1 MQFGYCLNLNFL
13 LNHDP
18 RGEEIFAGVLAAGY
32 DYVETQLTNLLSLP
46 AAKYEGFKRRLA
58 EAGVPCRAGMMI
70 FPYGMPLV
78 SDERDLRAITEHA
91 GRVMPIAAD
100 LGCELLVFGHGG
112 TRRVPEGM
120 TREATR
126 RRLIEVLR
134 ILDELTADLGIKL
147 AIEPLCAQDTD
158 FINSL
163 PEALEVARACGA
175 NTGALFDLYHA
186 AAEGQPPADIALAG
200 DRLFHLHIANPN
212 GRTVPADSDDN
223 GCYRAFAGA
232 VRQCGYNG
240 RMSVEAGI
248 PDGAD
253 AARAVAGALRIA
265 RQYFAEGSV

>member
-1 MQFGYCLNLNFL
+1 MQFGYCVNLNFL

-18 RGEEIFAGVLAAGY
+18 RGEEVFAGVLAVGY
-32 DYVETQLTNLLSLP
+32 DYVETQLTNLLALP
-46 AAKYEGFKRRLA
+46 AEKYEGFKRRLA

-78 SDERDLRAITEHA
+78 SDERDLRAIEEHA
-91 GRVMPIAAD
+91 GRVMPIAQD
-100 LGCELLVFGHGG
+100 MGCELLVFGHGG

-126 RRLIEVLR
+126 RRLLDVLEL
-134 ILDELTADLGIKL
+134 LDKMTAARGIRL

-163 PEALEVARACGA
+163 PEALDIARASVP
-175 NTGALFDLYHA
+175 NTGAVFDLYHA
-186 AAEGQPPADIALAG
+186 AAEGQTPADLALAG

-212 GRTVPADSDDN
+212 GRIVPAEADDG
-223 GCYRAFAGA
+223 GCYRAFAEA
-232 VRQCGYNG
+232 VRQCGYDG

-248 PDGAD
+248 PDGVDVAG
-253 AARAVAGALRIA
+253 AVAGALRIV
-265 RQYFAEGSV
+265 RHYFA